1 MAVAQ
6 RMTEADYEAFVL
18 SGIEGHWELHDGR
31 LVEKPGMSWEH
42 LGIASFLAHFL
53 LQQLDIERYRVYVE
67 SRVRRPAATIFL
79 PDVAIVPLDYGD
91 EFWGR
96 PGKLAIFSRPLP
108 LVVEIWSESTG
119 DYDVDTKVPVYQ
131 QRGDL
136 EIWRIHPYERTL
148 TRWAKQ
154 ADDTYEKTSIS
165 GGTVRLAAF
174 PDVWIDLDR
183 LFALAGPQ

>member
-18 SGIEGHWELHDGR
+18 TGVEGHWELHDGR

-42 LGIASFLAHFL
+42 LGIVGFLVGFL
-53 LQQLDIERYRVYVE
+53 HEQLDSNEYLVFAE
-67 SRVRRPAATIFL
+67 GRVRRPTATVFM
-79 PDVAIVPLDYGD
+79 PDVAIVPVAYGE

-96 PGKLAIFSRPLP
+96 PGRLAILSRPLP
-108 LVVEIWSESTG
+108 LVVEVWSASTG

-148 TRWAKQ
+148 NRWVRE
-154 ADDTYEKTSIS
+154 ADGTYAS
-165 GGTVRLAAF
+165 
-174 PDVWIDLDR
+174 P
-183 LFALAGPQ
+183 